1 MFLISDKE
9 KEQIE
14 SFPIAISLAQIIDE
28 KLEYFLVSDGFC
40 NLFRID
46 RETAILGLNNKEYS
60 KLDKFDQVWV
70 REVESNFIK
79 GHLDKYNITCRTK
92 LYDNKEYLIVNINA
106 EKKIID
112 GKVFVYFSYSDISNS
127 YVQETKVYKIFQEQR
142 TKIAEESPNA
152 IIVIA
157 KKDYRIL
164 YLNQV
169 AKTMFKDS
177 STLADNFKCYNLV
190 KNADKPC
197 DYCPIVSN
205 KNSDSF
211 FFQKFVEL
219 DKEFKIHFAETVWDN
234 EEAYIE
240 YLIDETEQKRNQRL
254 FNLYKDLIEHRK
266 NTDSEIG
273 ALYCFDLVTQ
283 KIVFYFTNASKY
295 NFDGKTFDEVVTY
308 YYPNIV
314 GDEDRKKFKDYFKFE
329 KIKAH
334 YFDQKSSQVEYHQKV
349 GDSIIYMRA
358 NYNFLVDPISKNPLV
373 VINVLNVT
381 DRIEMEK
388 MLKAIVSYQNE
399 FVMRQDKTTETCIVY
414 SRGNT
419 FLGFPKG
426 YSRYTYKELEHYIHD
441 KAEILGTSG
450 EKRLKT
456 CREREALIKDKLYSV
471 VYKIKVDNDIYYKRS
486 LAFRDDDGDLFTVVY
501 DVTDMSKEAE
511 KRNEK
516 LRLVN
521 NKLFVAQR
529 ETSIA
534 NKAKSEFLS
543 RMSHDM
549 RTPLGAVISLSDFGI
564 SECEDNI
571 FIEYFQQIK
580 ENGNYLLSLVNDIL
594 DYQQIEGNRIILEE
608 KISRAGDT
616 ADAVKRIVILRAKEK
631 SISLI
636 INRKNVNTD
645 KFVIID
651 SKRMKQVLVNLL
663 NNAIKY
669 TNPGGR
675 VEWSIN
681 FEEKNN
687 ELFVIHTISD
697 NGVGMS
703 KEFQKRMFEPFAKE
717 ANELSALEGGSGLGL
732 VIVKRIVDAMNGSI
746 KCESEIGKGTTFI
759 IKIPKKE
766 PTDKQV
772 KDYLKSLENVAP
784 IYDFTSLK
792 VLVCEDIKINQIIIK
807 KILESK
813 GIVVT
818 IASNGLEGLNL
829 VKTHHYDVVLM
840 DISMPKMSGIDV
852 TKNIRKFNKTLPI
865 IALSANAFSND
876 IDRYLKAGMNA
887 YLSKPINQEELFITI
902 SKLLENN

>member
-46 RETAILGLNNKEYS
+46 RETAISELNNKEYS
-60 KLDKFDQVWV
+60 KFDKFDEVWV
-70 REVESNFIK
+70 RDVESNFIK

-164 YLNQV
+164 YLNRV
-169 AKTMFKDS
+169 AKTMFRAS

-197 DYCPIVSN
+197 DYCPIISN
-205 KNSDSF
+205 KDSDSF
-211 FFQKFVEL
+211 FFQKFIEL

-308 YYPNIV
+308 YYPYIV

-334 YFDQKSSQVEYHQKV
+334 YFNQKSSQVEYHQKV

-358 NYNFLVDPISKNPLV
+358 NYNFLVNPISKNPLV
-373 VINVLNVT
+373 VINILNVT

-414 SRGNT
+414 SRGKT

-426 YSRYTYKELEHYIHD
+426 YSRYTYKELENCIHD
-441 KAEILGTSG
+441 KAKIIGTSG

-456 CREREALIKDKLYSV
+456 FREREALIEDKPYSV
-471 VYKIKVDNDIYYKRS
+471 VYKIKVDNEIYYKRS
-486 LAFRDDDGDLFTVVY
+486 LAFRDADGDLFTVVY
-501 DVTDMSKEAE
+501 DITDMTKESE
-511 KRNEK
+511 KKNE
-516 LRLVN
+516 RLKQVN
-521 NKLFVAQR
+521 NKLFLAQR

-534 NKAKSEFLS
+534 NKSKSEFLS

-564 SECEDNI
+564 SECEDNT

-594 DYQQIEGNRIILEE
+594 DYQQIERNQIVLEE
-608 KISRAGDT
+608 KIFHVGYASEAIKKIVIQRAREKNISFIIDKEK
-616 ADAVKRIVILRAKEK
+616 AINYKYVIVDAKRI
-631 SISLI
+631 
-636 INRKNVNTD
+636 
-645 KFVIID
+645 
-651 SKRMKQVLVNLL
+651 KQVLVNVL

-669 TNPGGR
+669 TNPGGF
-675 VEWSIN
+675 VKWAVTV
-681 FEEKNN
+681 EKNSN
-687 ELFVIHTISD
+687 GLFVIHTISD

-717 ANELSALEGGSGLGL
+717 MNSLSVTEGGSGLGL

-759 IKIPKKE
+759 IKIPMRI
-766 PTDKQV
+766 PTDKELENH
-772 KDYLKSLENVAP
+772 LKSLED
-784 IYDFTSLK
+784 IKLIFDFNSVK

-807 KILESK
+807 KILESN
-813 GIVVT
+813 GIIVT
-818 IASNGLEGLNL
+818 IANDGLEGLNL
-829 VKTHHYDVVLM
+829 VKTNHYDVVLM
-840 DISMPKMSGIDV
+840 DISMPKMSGIEV
-852 TKNIRKFNKTLPI
+852 TKNIRKFNKALPI
-865 IALSANAFSND
+865 IALSANVFSND
-876 IDRYLKAGMNA
+876 IDRCLQAGMNA